1 MEANRKNLFH
11 SDLILTTLLFSRK
24 NKRNILF
31 YYKWKNPYTIK
42 YTNIS
47 EVHQIGFAHLYQHF
61 SKDFSFAWS
70 SNVPCFPV
78 SSSEIHISG
87 AWDYVLHDR
96 KALGNL
102 LSLNFWNLF
111 LTLDILKWKGKLAC
125 SQNITVL
132 IFVPLHNKPCWCK
145 PFNLFKSRHSHM
157 QNKKKLFIISQ
168 GSRKEKMKNTAH
180 YLSKEW
186 IFDCVAL
193 LTTPQP
199 LTVWITTNCGK
210 VLKRQEYQTTLPAS
224 WEICMQVKK

>member
-78 SSSEIHISG
+78 SSSEMHISG

-111 LTLDILKWKGKLAC
+111 LTLDILKWKGKWAC

-132 IFVPLHNKPCWCK
+132 IFVPLHNKPCWV
-145 PFNLFKSRHSHM
+145 SH
-157 QNKKKLFIISQ
+157 L
-168 GSRKEKMKNTAH
+168 T
-180 YLSKEW
+180 YLSLGILICK
-186 IFDCVAL
+186 IKKNYSLFHKVAGKRKWKIQHI
-193 LTTPQP
+193 TWVKNEF
-199 LTVWITTNCGK
+199 LTVWLYWLHQSLWLCGS
-210 VLKRQEYQTTLPAS
+210 QQTVEKS
-224 WEICMQVKK
+224 